1 HVANPFPVVAAADYF
16 ALTSEHEGLPMVI
29 LEALA
34 LATPV
39 LTTAFSSV
47 EGVVPPG
54 CGVVV
59 PRDDDAV
66 ARAMMELVSER
77 PEFATFDVDGWNAA
91 ALEEFAAAIDL
102 GAGPRRPSGPRPPG
116 DT

>member
-1 HVANPFPVVAAADYF
+1 MANPFPVVAAADYF

-34 LATPV
+34 LSTPV

-59 PRDDDAV
+59 PGTDAAV
-66 ARAMMELVSER
+66 ARAIMDLVSEG
-77 PEFATFDVDGWNAA
+77 PAFNTLDVGAYNASALDEFAS
-91 ALEEFAAAIDL
+91 AIGLRDAT
-102 GAGPRRPSGPRPPG
+102 GTPPRPRPTG
-116 DT
+116 LT